1 MIEKYGKVTISDEKI
16 DITEFHFG
24 EGKVSIN
31 EVLLWAKKI
40 LEEQLEK
47 VEYIK

>member
-16 DITEFHFG
+16 DITEFHF
-24 EGKVSIN
+24 EGRASIN